1 MEISLHETGQHA
13 VTTGYDPA
21 KRRLLR
27 GRDLLHRGRPGGY
40 RPLVPYLELACR
52 LLLVTVFATAVAGKI
67 SSRAAWTA
75 FVDSLDRM
83 DAVGPRLLRPAAWA
97 SLAAEIAISLLLVL
111 PGHAYAAAGFV
122 VAIGL
127 LGAFTVAI
135 ASAIRRGKTAPC
147 RCFGASVTPL
157 GRSHVLRN
165 SALVVLAAVGLTA
178 ALRGG
183 PVDLAP
189 AVVAAATG
197 VVVGLLVTRLDDLLA
212 LFRTP

>member
-1 MEISLHETGQHA
+1 M
-13 VTTGYDPA
+13 
-21 KRRLLR
+21 
-27 GRDLLHRGRPGGY
+27 
-40 RPLVPYLELACR
+40 PYLELACR
-52 LLLVTVFATAVAGKI
+52 LVLVTVFATAVAGKI

-83 DAVGPRLLRPAAWA
+83 DAVPVRLLHPAAWA
-97 SLAAEIAISLLLVL
+97 SLAAEIAISLLLVV
-111 PGHAYAAAGFV
+111 PGRLFAVAGFV
-122 VAIGL
+122 IAIGL
-127 LGAFTVAI
+127 LGSFTAAI
-135 ASAIRRGKTAPC
+135 ASAIRRGKNAPC

-157 GRSHVLRN
+157 GWSHVGRN
-165 SALVVLAAVGLTA
+165 SGLMVLAAVGLTA

-183 PVDLAP
+183 PIDIAP